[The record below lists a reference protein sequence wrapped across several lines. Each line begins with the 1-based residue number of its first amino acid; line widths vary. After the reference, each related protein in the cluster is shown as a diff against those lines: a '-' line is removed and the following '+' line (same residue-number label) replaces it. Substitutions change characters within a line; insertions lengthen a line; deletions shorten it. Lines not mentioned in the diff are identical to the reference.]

1 MNFFSD
7 KRLIFRKLKG
17 FGQLFLVAGPVKTPT
32 FYTGREKIKQDLLKF
47 GGIDGPAV
55 CRKADMETENQRTV
69 FGSADFTCGPGKNF
83 LSTAAHG
90 EQAALSGPFCLETEL
105 PDLGSKPSQEMIFKG
120 GFGFR
125 CLVKVLW
132 KPVDGKRNPDGYM
145 GRGSE
150 RIPLHMID
158 AESVL
163 AKIVDSFQGFI
174 GRITFPVY
182 G

>member
-69 FGSADFTCGPGKNF
+69 FGSADFTCVRARISCPQLLTESRPLFPDPFAWKLNF
-83 LSTAAHG
+83 
-90 EQAALSGPFCLETEL
+90 
-105 PDLGSKPSQEMIFKG
+105 
-120 GFGFR
+120 
-125 CLVKVLW
+125 
-132 KPVDGKRNPDGYM
+132 
-145 GRGSE
+145 
-150 RIPLHMID
+150 RIWEANRL
-158 AESVL
+158 
-163 AKIVDSFQGFI
+163 
-174 GRITFPVY
+174 RR
-182 G
+182 